1 MVRKDADPERVR
13 WGLRCAHC
21 MASTLSLASPV
32 LEDVVWVVG
41 VPVSV
46 NYGLSRVSLPPML
59 VGASVREV

>member
-1 MVRKDADPERVR
+1 
-13 WGLRCAHC
+13 